1 MALIMYHDEKA
12 LDAMKRKKKEDD
24 KKSSKWRAPASTP
37 NLVVDQPHD
46 CHVN

>member
-24 KKSSKWRAPASTP
+24 KKAANEGPLPLRQIWW
-37 NLVVDQPHD
+37 
-46 CHVN
+46 